1 MKNVRIQI
9 ENTNIETAKILNAFK
24 FNERHATYLS
34 KVDPNQEIEIYY
46 YAKEKFSY
54 DDEETN
60 ETYIIDRYVISDKTL
75 SHMYIITQSSL
86 ISSLEEIISTFETDF
101 ATMKYNVV
109 KGKSKKG
116 FIYYN
121 LVPIFNITDED
132 ELQF

>member
-1 MKNVRIQI
+1 MKNIRIQI
-9 ENTNIETAKILNAFK
+9 ENTNIETVKVLTAFK
-24 FNERHATYLS
+24 FNERHASYLS
-34 KVDPNQEIEIYY
+34 KVDPNNEIEIAY
-46 YAKEKFSY
+46 YAKENFSY
-54 DDEETN
+54 QDDETDEWN
-60 ETYIIDRYVISDKTL
+60 EMKRYVIADKSL

-86 ISSLEEIISTFETDF
+86 ISSLEEIISNFETDF

>member
-1 MKNVRIQI
+1 MKNVKINI
-9 ENTNIETAKILNAFK
+9 EKTNIETAKILNAFK
-24 FNERHATYLS
+24 FNERHASYLS
-34 KVDPNQEIEIYY
+34 KVDPNNEIEIAY
-46 YAKEKFSY
+46 YAKENFSY
-54 DDEETN
+54 QDDETDEWN
-60 ETYIIDRYVISDKTL
+60 EMKRYVIADKSL